1 MNGYLKR
8 DHCGAWFFC
17 TQAFGHVFDF
27 PFEPGPDLND
37 SPSTP
42 WLENGEACQLT
53 LQGAVLVER
62 PHVAWRTLAWAGR
75 IDPRSA
81 VVGQERS
88 AG

>member
-37 SPSTP
+37 NPP
-42 WLENGEACQLT
+42 PDLPAMDGEHAHLT

-62 PHVAWRTLAWAGR
+62 DYESGRWAWAGR